1 MSEHESVRGLLA
13 LAASGVLDMDEQ
25 LRVDRH
31 VRDCEE
37 CRREVETWQAYAR
50 ELHQLPQPQAPAR
63 LMERTRN
70 RVLQERAAIIER
82 RWEDLVLA
90 ALALFAW
97 TVTLSGWLVLRIFTG
112 GALLIMG
119 TNFLSLAAWS
129 VASTVLAW
137 ISAAAAALV
146 LGRKRRQWR
155 RI

>member
-13 LAASGVLDMDEQ
+13 LAAAGVLDPDEQ
-25 LRVDRH
+25 VRVDRH

-37 CRREVETWQAYAR
+37 CRREFETWQAYAR
-50 ELHQLPQPQAPAR
+50 ELHHLPQPQAPAR
-63 LMERTRN
+63 LMERTRD
-70 RVLQERAAIIER
+70 RVLQERGGITEH
-82 RWEDLVLA
+82 RWEDLILA
-90 ALALFAW
+90 SIALFAW

-119 TNFLSLAAWS
+119 TNFLRLATWSL
-129 VASTVLAW
+129 VSTGLMW